1 MRAHSLTAGCVWFLY
16 LDPIL
21 VYTVTSHPAVGY
33 SWVSARPLSCR
44 SFYHLLSASIYSQE
58 KDKLLL
64 VNTSGRTLQFHYVE
78 GVKPRDATRHFT
90 FLCIHK
96 LRREDSHG

>member
-1 MRAHSLTAGCVWFLY
+1 MLSSTRVFTLSGL
-16 LDPIL
+16 
-21 VYTVTSHPAVGY
+21 GY

-78 GVKPRDATRHFT
+78 GVKPRDTTRHFT

-96 LRREDSHG
+96 LRREDCHKLLRVSESQSV